1 MSLHESGFAASS
13 AVAGIR
19 FGTGILRLPQR
30 FFIFLGDSR
39 MRYVSAY
46 KNLKGRI
53 GFLILAENQRLWFSM
68 SRSFGLLTVLI
79 VAIMGAGQGSAL
91 AQNRPHA
98 VIKSPLWNFGYLPQK
113 CEVSHRFYLHNAG
126 AAPLSVL
133 KIEPGCSCTSVSDIR
148 GPIDPGDSAAI
159 VVTFKSGRYHGLVKK
174 AAKVHTDDPEMT
186 AQNVRIVSNVVRA
199 GEPTGSISVVPQ
211 NLTWRI
217 KNGIIVA
224 DADTLRITNDSAGVL
239 AVALLYAPEEF
250 VTKMNIPPSIGS
262 GEAAD
267 LILHISKKA
276 VLAESGW
283 LSTTLAFAGKDTTII
298 TIPIEIEK

>member
-1 MSLHESGFAASS
+1 
-13 AVAGIR
+13 
-19 FGTGILRLPQR
+19 
-30 FFIFLGDSR
+30 
-39 MRYVSAY
+39 
-46 KNLKGRI
+46 
-53 GFLILAENQRLWFSM
+53 
-68 SRSFGLLTVLI
+68 
-79 VAIMGAGQGSAL
+79 
-91 AQNRPHA
+91 
-98 VIKSPLWNFGYLPQK
+98 
-113 CEVSHRFYLHNAG
+113 
-126 AAPLSVL
+126 
-133 KIEPGCSCTSVSDIR
+133 
-148 GPIDPGDSAAI
+148 
-159 VVTFKSGRYHGLVKK
+159 
-174 AAKVHTDDPEMT
+174 
-186 AQNVRIVSNVVRA
+186 VVRA